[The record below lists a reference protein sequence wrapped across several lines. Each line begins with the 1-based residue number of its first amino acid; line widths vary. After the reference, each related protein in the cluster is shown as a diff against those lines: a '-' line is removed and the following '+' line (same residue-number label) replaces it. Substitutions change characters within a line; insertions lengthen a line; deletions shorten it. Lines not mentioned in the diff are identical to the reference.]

1 MFLTVDNS
9 ENEFNKKARL
19 KVETKLTVGKQDAKC
34 GYLGITCAFFYLCE
48 LKVCRMVGLC
58 IPNNRMLFVFRFLWL
73 LARKWR
79 HKIYSKIKFQ
89 LMA

>member
-34 GYLGITCAFFYLCE
+34 GYLGTTCA
-48 LKVCRMVGLC
+48 
-58 IPNNRMLFVFRFLWL
+58 VF
-73 LARKWR
+73 
-79 HKIYSKIKFQ
+79 ICVSSKF
-89 LMA
+89 AGW